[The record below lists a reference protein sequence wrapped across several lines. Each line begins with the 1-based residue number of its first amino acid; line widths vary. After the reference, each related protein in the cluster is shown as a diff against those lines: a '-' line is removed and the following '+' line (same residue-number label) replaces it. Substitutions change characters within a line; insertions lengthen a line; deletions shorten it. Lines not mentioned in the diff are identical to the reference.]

1 MTDCTA
7 LSFDFPACRK
17 RRVAADVSGGEIASN
32 GGVLLLRRADR
43 LIGLTACVAR
53 RLTDARRRGKVE
65 HGFAALPRQ
74 RVFALALGYEAST
87 LIPSPSKGHAAPRH
101 DLALQ
106 TAAPEELILDFDATP
121 SSRARRRATRCMG
134 VGRAASSTATRAASD
149 NIGPFDR
156 VPLIRG

>member
-1 MTDCTA
+1 MVQLLRLTQREDLTATDCTA
-7 LSFDFPACRK
+7 LSFEFSARRK

-74 RVFALALGYEAST
+74 RVFALALGYEDVNPHPEPVEGRRGAWASGGP
-87 LIPSPSKGHAAPRH
+87 LLPR
-101 DLALQ
+101 LLERLQ
-106 TAAPEELILDFDATP
+106 AI
-121 SSRARRRATRCMG
+121 
-134 VGRAASSTATRAASD
+134 
-149 NIGPFDR
+149 
-156 VPLIRG
+156 